1 MAKQESTSHYLTRN
15 ELAEN
20 LFNPT
25 EGKDQFPALQS
36 ELDSNGN
43 LKFDAVEEYT
53 NRFLSENP
61 DYKNILKE
69 NEEKIVGAPSFGDM
83 LSVNL
88 KNIPDM
94 LDGAYIS
101 SRMALY
107 EGIKGTTE
115 DTLPYVSQE
124 EYRKRKVAGESTAD
138 IFPHLTKTSARTFTD
153 WTKWALNPIIK
164 MDPMGINLMEKTD
177 ELDDPDKFF
186 PNASERLLTREAW
199 YNQGGEVGPDGRW
212 YTINESRNERGQK
225 IVQKQE
231 SKFTQFWTPL
241 EYKTEEA
248 YEKRKN
254 ESAQWGDNIYNVMR
268 QKFAYEY
275 MDPSNDEALANFYQ
289 RRLDKN
295 INNPK
300 FQELSEWSKSV
311 EWSEAF
317 ESGQLGKKIVNA
329 VTGALP
335 SYLVQMAAGG
345 SAYALTKSPNISMSV
360 AAFSGAA
367 LDASDMFTDAYKY
380 LTDKGFSDVEAK
392 GIALQHFE
400 QYFLASM
407 ALERLPFMLALR
419 RINKDPAARRA
430 YISKIFGDKFKQK
443 VDNIAAQKVVGGV
456 TGDNILA
463 ISGAAMAQGIGESV
477 TEIAQY
483 TTQMAMQTGQP
494 IDEMYGY
501 KLPFT
506 LNTGGYRDDKKF
518 DDLADINQL
527 LDAAVGG
534 FGMGGITG
542 LATPQV
548 TEEQIKPT
556 APPGSRIEAESPSA
570 PEAGPIF
577 GDSQQ
582 KNVDKK
588 VKYTDDDSEGASPT
602 DSKPIENEVDYLNEI
617 VTKQILTDDPDQVG
631 SSIVTDFK
639 KRGVKGKLADIAK
652 NHQSQKF
659 EEVPISKVVDIV
671 KNYGMD
677 IINKLPLNKD
687 QKSQLELEVLAE
699 IKRKKSFPLKN
710 KKNLNTTEQER
721 LNRIDD
727 LTVEQLIEAGK
738 NNVDVDRIINLGFDR
753 AIKKQEQNIVSKAQD
768 QDIVVDENQ
777 GVSQEQIDT
786 AGVNQSLPKNIER
799 KKSESISGVKAPVA
813 KSSKDTKE
821 SPADKITRQL
831 SEQQSILKT
840 YKNQL
845 NKAPANKKPAIQK
858 NINKVKARI
867 ETLNKQ
873 LPDNKIDSKQEI
885 DKEIEDSRQE
895 DTKKKTKVSDV
906 PEDSNYYIQS
916 EKSIVS
922 KLSNPKL
929 EKLIKE
935 KENSKDSFAKTDLK
949 ALKNEKAKRAE
960 AKAKK
965 KPSKAA
971 KETTEIDSPNYYID
985 SEKSI
990 VSKLSNTKINTL
1002 LKSKES
1008 VKSILSN
1015 NNMIDEANIIAADLK
1030 ALNNEKAR
1038 REEAKK
1044 EKQDVPVKSKE
1055 DIKMEEGD
1063 DLIFQQYLE
1072 NNKMGNVRD
1081 VNSKSETSA
1090 GLTKDEQQDLDN
1102 NVEETKDELNKK
1114 NCQTKGGS

>member
-61 DYKNILKE
+61 DHKNILKE
-69 NEEKIVGAPSFGDM
+69 NEEKIVGAPSFKDM

-94 LDGAYIS
+94 LDGAAIS
-101 SRMALY
+101 TRMALF
-107 EGIKGTTE
+107 EGIKSTTE
-115 DTLPYVSQE
+115 DTIPYVSQE

-153 WTKWALNPIIK
+153 WTKWALTPIRRNW
-164 MDPMGINLMEKTD
+164 PNLKGKTD

-199 YNQGGEVGPDGRW
+199 YNQGGEVGPDGKW
-212 YTINESRNERGQK
+212 YTTNESRNERGQK

-254 ESAQWGDNIYNVMR
+254 QSAQWGDGIFNVMR

-275 MDPSNDEALANFYQ
+275 MDPKNDEALANFYQ

-295 INNPK
+295 INNPE

-345 SAYALTKSPNISMSV
+345 SAYALTKSPSIAMSV
-360 AAFSGAA
+360 ATFSGAA
-367 LDASDMFTDAYKY
+367 FDASDMFTDAYKY

-419 RINKDPAARRA
+419 RINKDPATRRA

-463 ISGAAMAQGIGESV
+463 VSGAAMAQGIGESV

-548 TEEQIKPT
+548 TEEQIKPV
-556 APPGSRIEAESPSA
+556 APPGSQIPGKQKAKPKEEQKESESFDNYRRETGQEDISK
-570 PEAGPIF
+570 PE
-577 GDSQQ
+577 S
-582 KNVDKK
+582 
-588 VKYTDDDSEGASPT
+588 ASPT

-639 KRGVKGKLADIAK
+639 KRGVQGKIADIAK

-677 IINKLPLNKD
+677 IINKLPLDKD

-753 AIKKQEQNIVSKAQD
+753 AIKKQEQNIVSKAQN
-768 QDIVVDENQ
+768 QDVEVDENQ
-777 GVSQEQIDT
+777 GVSQDKIDT
-786 AGVNQSLPKNIER
+786 AGVNQSLPKNIKR
-799 KKSESISGVKAPVA
+799 KKSQTVSGVKAPVV
-813 KSSKDTKE
+813 KSSKNTKE
-821 SPADKITRQL
+821 SLVESITRRIG
-831 SEQQSILKT
+831 EQESILRT
-840 YKNQL
+840 YENRLKQ
-845 NKAPANKKPAIQK
+845 APANKKPAIQK
-858 NINKVKARI
+858 DIDEVKGRI
-867 ETLNKQ
+867 QTLNNN
-873 LPDNKIDSKQEI
+873 LPDEAKDVSLKEETALANKAQSSASKVDLKEEI
-885 DKEIEDSRQE
+885 DKEIEDSGQEDDRRQE
-895 DTKKKTKVSDV
+895 IWDKKLKKLVKLDSTEDAKKKRIKEL
-906 PEDSNYYIQS
+906 EDEIKDFKENVQKIPGLLQNE
-916 EKSIVS
+916 EKDTFNALAYE
-922 KLSNPKL
+922 KALL
-929 EKLIKE
+929 EKELESGLDLAITKAGKLTYPDGSDIVIK
-935 KENSKDSFAKTDLK
+935 KGKIQPQI
-949 ALKNEKAKRAE
+949 
-960 AKAKK
+960 KAKK
-965 KPSKAA
+965 KTSKATR
-971 KETTEIDSPNYYID
+971 K
-985 SEKSI
+985 
-990 VSKLSNTKINTL
+990 
-1002 LKSKES
+1002 
-1008 VKSILSN
+1008 VK
-1015 NNMIDEANIIAADLK
+1015 
-1030 ALNNEKAR
+1030 
-1038 REEAKK
+1038 
-1044 EKQDVPVKSKE
+1044 DVEVKSKE

-1081 VNSKSETSA
+1081 VNANSETSA

-1102 NVEETKDELNKK
+1102 NVDETKDELNKK

>member
-61 DYKNILKE
+61 DYKNVLKE
-69 NEEKIVGAPSFGDM
+69 YEEKIVGAPSFKDM

-101 SRMALY
+101 TRMALY

-115 DTLPYVSQE
+115 DTIPYVSQE

-138 IFPHLTKTSARTFTD
+138 IFPHLTKISARTFTD

-295 INNPK
+295 INNPE

-345 SAYALTKSPNISMSV
+345 SAYALTKSPNIAMSV

-419 RINKDPAARRA
+419 RINKDPATRRA

-463 ISGAAMAQGIGESV
+463 ISGAAMAQGIGESI

-677 IINKLPLNKD
+677 IINKLPLDKD

-840 YKNQL
+840 YENQL

-885 DKEIEDSRQE
+885 DKEIEDSGQE
-895 DTKKKTKVSDV
+895 DT
-906 PEDSNYYIQS
+906 
-916 EKSIVS
+916 IVS
-922 KLSNPKL
+922 KKPIKKEDKKKRIKELEDEIKDFKENVQKVPGLLQNEENDIFNALVYEKSLL
-929 EKLIKE
+929 EKELESGLDLAITKAGKITYPDGSDIVMKNLSYLSYLI
-935 KENSKDSFAKTDLK
+935 
-949 ALKNEKAKRAE
+949 
-960 AKAKK
+960 
-965 KPSKAA
+965 
-971 KETTEIDSPNYYID
+971 
-985 SEKSI
+985 
-990 VSKLSNTKINTL
+990 
-1002 LKSKES
+1002 
-1008 VKSILSN
+1008 
-1015 NNMIDEANIIAADLK
+1015 
-1030 ALNNEKAR
+1030 LN
-1038 REEAKK
+1038 
-1044 EKQDVPVKSKE
+1044 
-1055 DIKMEEGD
+1055 
-1063 DLIFQQYLE
+1063 
-1072 NNKMGNVRD
+1072 
-1081 VNSKSETSA
+1081 
-1090 GLTKDEQQDLDN
+1090 
-1102 NVEETKDELNKK
+1102 
-1114 NCQTKGGS
+1114 